1 MVGLG
6 FPSAAGNMRHD
17 KRTWCVIDVH
27 SISWYISHPWASHPC
42 THVTQTHT
50 IILAMHDIP
59 GGKQQNKVL
68 NHRECLQHLRL
79 ETTFQRLEHKYAHQ
93 CHGTHTNVK
102 NLPEKKSE

>member
-1 MVGLG
+1 
-6 FPSAAGNMRHD
+6 
-17 KRTWCVIDVH
+17 
-27 SISWYISHPWASHPC
+27 
-42 THVTQTHT
+42 
-50 IILAMHDIP
+50 MHDIP